1 MKKIFLLSF
10 LQVALML
17 FVKAQVSD
25 GEIEFNKAKRHV
37 KTMEVNEAPDV
48 VEQAVKNKMLKHG
61 YKHTESRGWLIF
73 KNVNDPEFSAEPCD
87 LHIKVE
93 RKSRKEKES
102 SVIYFFA
109 SKPNDHVTPVAL
121 AGGMLVAEGF
131 HGHITS
137 HAHAEKLER
146 DIKEQEETI
155 AKAQKKYDNLVK
167 DQSSLEKKIKDLQ
180 SDLEKNKQDQQAQS
194 QELENQNKI
203 LEQLKAR
210 RNS

>member
-10 LQVALML
+10 LHIAFML

-25 GEIEFNKAKRHV
+25 GEIEFNKVKRHV

-61 YKHTESRGWLIF
+61 YKPSESRGWLIF

-87 LHIKVE
+87 LHVKVE

-102 SVIYFFA
+102 SIVYFFA
-109 SKPNDHVTPVAL
+109 SKSNDHTTPVIL
-121 AGGMLVAEGF
+121 AGGMLTAEGF

-137 HAHAEKLER
+137 HARAEKLDR
-146 DIKEQEETI
+146 DIKEQEEI
-155 AKAQKKYDNLVK
+155 LAKAQKKYDNLVK
-167 DQSSLEKKIKDLQ
+167 DQASLEKKIQDLQ
-180 SDLEKNKQDQQAQS
+180 SDLEKNKQKQQEQT
-194 QELENQNKI
+194 QEVENQSKI

-210 RNS
+210 KNS